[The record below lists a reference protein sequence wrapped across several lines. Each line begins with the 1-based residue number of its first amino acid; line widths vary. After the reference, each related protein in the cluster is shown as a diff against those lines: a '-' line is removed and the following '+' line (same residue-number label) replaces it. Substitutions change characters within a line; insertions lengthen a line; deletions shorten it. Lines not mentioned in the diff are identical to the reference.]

1 MASDSA
7 WNEGWTQGREAAQH
21 RRDRKDMLS
30 DEDRQIKAKD
40 LIDTRNGIL
49 QKLPTLVGPNGEK
62 TPEYNDAYQSLTQAQ
77 QGLAELYHPD
87 KAPGAL
93 QKDWHF
99 LLEKMHGGTGSKDK
113 TPPAASTTSQ
123 TPEMTLNT
131 PAAPITTP
139 ELPGYQQTT
148 PALALDDNLH
158 THPGGVTTDV
168 AGVAATTLPGMTAPS
183 APPLT
188 ITQSFEGKP
197 APGMVTQGNLDLSKR
212 PNIDNG
218 DGTHSSTFSMSFGT
232 DKGEVLVPGVGDGKT
247 YPARQLR
254 VLYTLPDG
262 SQKWAVPGNQPHNW
276 IAPQHPTPQNNEAL
290 NQYHKTGKNF
300 GTFEDDKAADA
311 YGKTLHED
319 QEKYGNDGLKV
330 NPASRPAGNIT
341 LPAGP
346 TTKVTQA
353 PSTPQSWGQ
362 AQVLKQKA
370 AAMQKAQ
377 HDADLLIAG
386 IPPSPSQQAMSQF
399 RAQDAAHQA
408 QIDSSLKLAEKLGI
422 TGPALDEFKQQLVGI
437 KNVIPKPL
445 TGAAGQPYLGGDGLY
460 HQNVSNPDGTVG
472 SRIMPPDW
480 KPNTKAIRG
489 TLRNIKGIGFIQTWL
504 DPYNPNKIVGY
515 QKVTPGR
522 QYTGT
527 TSSSS
532 STDPFGLKTSSER
545 STMPV
550 GSAPEDMDLSGLRE
564 LPENFNGEE
573 VPASS
578 SSANEQ
584 TPASAAPPSGSPTS
598 APPPSVSKPATGGAA
613 PNHPKTGVTPSQL
626 KGRVPSPP
634 PAAANPTAGS
644 LPLDTSGH
652 IPANAPYN
660 ASLIGAANQLLDGMD
675 ITKLTIPQKAKEA
688 ASNLA
693 RAYGWGGQGMFTPR
707 EALQLKEGASFLN
720 LMANSPSLKV
730 LDDGFLKN
738 IPMTGS
744 SNDPAKEGFFG
755 KLLTNLSARNQTPE
769 QQKFMDLYR
778 QLDAM
783 AIGLRALVQTGRG
796 TQKQTDLLI
805 SELPNPYNTPSSVD
819 AKRRL
824 ALVQKELEIA
834 AKTGHLPEFED
845 MQKDFNSLKGHQHKE
860 GDWVMYNGQK
870 VQIKKINPDGT
881 AEY

>member
-7 WNEGWTQGREAAQH
+7 WNEGWAQGREASQH
-21 RRDRKDMLS
+21 RRDRKDMLA
-30 DEDRQIKAKD
+30 DEDLRIKASDHINGRNSLLTNLPMIKD
-40 LIDTRNGIL
+40 QYGEDSQQYKDAVQGI
-49 QKLPTLVGPNGEK
+49 
-62 TPEYNDAYQSLTQAQ
+62 TQHQ
-77 QGLAELYHPD
+77 YELGQLFHPD

-93 QKDWHF
+93 QRNWHW
-99 LLEKMHGGTGSKDK
+99 LLGKMHGINAPKDN
-113 TPPAASTTSQ
+113 TTSYTTSQ
-123 TPEMTLNT
+123 APEMTLNT
-131 PAAPITTP
+131 PAAPITAS

-148 PALALDDNLH
+148 PTLDLDANLH
-158 THPGGVTTDV
+158 THPGSVKADV
-168 AGVAATTLPGMTAPS
+168 PGVASTTVPGMTA
-183 APPLT
+183 APPPAIPLT

-276 IAPQHPTPQNNEAL
+276 IAPERPTPQNNEAL
-290 NQYHKTGKNF
+290 NQYQKTGKNF
-300 GTFEDDKAADA
+300 GTFEDEKAADA

-319 QEKYGNDGLKV
+319 QEKYGHNGV
-330 NPASRPAGNIT
+330 TAHPVSRSGNIT

-346 TTKVTQA
+346 KTTITKA
-353 PSTPQSWGQ
+353 PAPSWGQ

-377 HDADLLIAG
+377 QDANLLIAG
-386 IPPSPSQQAMSQF
+386 APLSPQQQAMSQF
-399 RAQDAAHQA
+399 RAEDAVHQEQVNA
-408 QIDSSLKLAEKLGI
+408 SLKLAEKLGI
-422 TGPALDEFKQQLVGI
+422 TGPALDEFKQQLAGL
-437 KNVIPKPL
+437 KNVTPKPL
-445 TGAAGQPYLGGDGLY
+445 TGAAGQPYVGPDGLY
-460 HQNVSNPDGTVG
+460 RQAVSNPDGTVG
-472 SRIMPPDW
+472 FRQMPPDW

-532 STDPFGLKTSSER
+532 STDPFGLTTSSSR

-573 VPASS
+573 APDSS
-578 SSANEQ
+578 PSPTGQSSAGA
-584 TPASAAPPSGSPTS
+584 TPPSGSPTS
-598 APPPSVSKPATGGAA
+598 APPPSVSKPATGSAS
-613 PNHPKTGVTPSQL
+613 PIHPKGGVTPSQF

-644 LPLDTSGH
+644 LPLDTGGH

-693 RAYGWGGQGMFTPR
+693 RAYGWGGQGMFSPR

-730 LDDGFLKN
+730 LDNGFFSNLP
-738 IPMTGS
+738 ITGAS
-744 SNDPAKEGFFG
+744 TDPTKEGFFG
-755 KLLTNLSARNQTPE
+755 RIGANLASRAQSDE

-783 AIGLRALVQTGRG
+783 AIGLRALVQSGRG

-805 SELPNPYNTPSSVD
+805 SELPNPINTPNSKD

-834 AKTGHLPEFED
+834 AKTGHLPEYEE
-845 MQKDFNSLKGHQHKE
+845 MKKDFHPSQGQQHKE
-860 GDWVMYNGQK
+860 GDTVLLDGKK
-870 VQIKKINPDGT
+870 VKIKKIYPDGT
-881 AEY
+881 FDY